1 MFIIVQFSWIM
12 SVNSKMF
19 HNVVIRYIIPY
30 FNGTNVIHA
39 YRKKKYIQYS
49 YGSHEYNSKSIYLI
63 MKTLKEVY
71 EEMSLTWL
79 DHLFQ
84 QLFNI

>member
-1 MFIIVQFSWIM
+1 M

-39 YRKKKYIQYS
+39 YSKTKKYIQYS
-49 YGSHEYNSKSIYLI
+49 YGSHEYNSKSISLI

-71 EEMSLTWL
+71 EEMSLTFISFIPTT
-79 DHLFQ
+79 FQ
-84 QLFNI
+84 RNNYNI